1 MIKFLRRAVILLFVF
16 VLGVAG
22 SSFLLNS
29 ETTDDRSDMNDPVF
43 PEVMVDFDG
52 NYANRMYGYAQPMQS
67 DFTRDSVTPIDT
79 SKELSFVINAYD
91 TKVKSLSYEIRTSD
105 GSKVLENR
113 KIKSLDKQDS
123 YLTTTIKLSSDLLM
137 NQEYSLQLSLETNKG
152 TAYYYTRVVSRSNV
166 NAAQY
171 VKFVAS
177 FYEKC
182 LDKASAEDLTAYLE
196 SDTSSTSTNYTDI
209 NINSTFAQISWGNLN
224 PQIYRK
230 GIPVVKDINE
240 TTASL
245 SVEYQIAALDDVNA
259 AQYVKFVASFY
270 EKCLDKASAEDLT
283 AYLESDTSSTSTNYT
298 DININSTFAQ
308 ISWGNLNP
316 QIYRKGIPVVKDI
329 NETTASLSV
338 EYQIAALDEDG
349 NQEIYDVTEFYRMR
363 YTETRI
369 MLLDFKRSASQ
380 VFEESSISISDKGLL
395 LGVRDKNVEYMMNE
409 NAGVLA
415 FVQEGDLWSYSPDD
429 GKFSRIFSFRK
440 ETDGDF
446 RDSRY
451 QHNIK
456 IIRVEDNGD
465 VDFVLYGYM
474 NRGVREGYCGVCV
487 YHYSN
492 DQNVVE
498 EKVFIP
504 STESYEFLKE
514 DLGTLSYVSTENA
527 LYLLFA
533 NKLYKINI
541 SDGTSEV
548 LEEGIKIDDFAV
560 SDTGAHA
567 AWIIQEGESAGNI
580 KEIDFET
587 LETRSLAPSSG
598 QSLVLNGF
606 MNEDLVYGIVVDGDV
621 IADDNGHETT
631 GIHTVRIEGFD
642 GTLKKEYHQDGLYV
656 TDITMGNTMMEFQL
670 SKKTKKGYKAVS
682 KDNILNNS
690 KASTNTV
697 SVELVTNSRTG
708 TQIRLALT
716 ETPEIQEPLVVYA
729 KMKNIGDDRIILDTQ
744 IPEEDIYYVYA
755 KGGLDSTFTDPAL
768 ALQRADDQT
777 GVVLNRAQQYVWER
791 GNKKTK
797 LTLNLEDVPE
807 AMKSASLDVTA
818 LQEALGDEGTIID
831 LSGCTLDSVLYEVSA
846 QRPVIAKTGDNTSV
860 VIIGYD
866 EYNTYLYDPQKGETY
881 PYGMND
887 STELFEKAGN
897 IFISY
902 VEKLKL

>member
-16 VLGVAG
+16 VLGVTG

-52 NYANRMYGYAQPMQS
+52 EYANRMYGYAQPMQS
-67 DFTRDSVTPIDT
+67 DFTRDSVTPLDT
-79 SKELSFVINAYD
+79 SRELSLVINPYA

-113 KIKSLDKQDS
+113 KVKSLDKNDS
-123 YLTTTIKLSSDLLM
+123 YLATKIQINSDLLM
-137 NQEYSLQLSLETNKG
+137 NQEYSLQISLETNKG

-166 NAAQY
+166 NTVQY
-171 VKFVAS
+171 VKFVKS

-182 LDKASAEDLTAYLE
+182 MDKATAEDLTSYLE
-196 SDTSSTSTNYTDI
+196 PDTSNTTTNYTDVG
-209 NINSTFAQISWGNLN
+209 INSTFAEISWGNLS

-240 TTASL
+240 TTASFSL
-245 SVEYQIAALDDVNA
+245 EYQIAA
-259 AQYVKFVASFY
+259 
-270 EKCLDKASAEDLT
+270 
-283 AYLESDTSSTSTNYT
+283 TNT
-298 DININSTFAQ
+298 
-308 ISWGNLNP
+308 
-316 QIYRKGIPVVKDI
+316 
-329 NETTASLSV
+329 
-338 EYQIAALDEDG
+338 DG

-380 VFEESSISISDKGLL
+380 VFSENSISISDKGLL

-409 NAGVLA
+409 TAGVIA
-415 FVQEGDLWSYSPDD
+415 FVQEGDLWSYSPND

-446 RDSRY
+446 RDSRW
-451 QHNIK
+451 QHDIK

-474 NRGVREGYCGVCV
+474 NRGIREGYSGVCV

-498 EKVFIP
+498 EKAFIP
-504 STESYEFLKE
+504 STESYEFLKK
-514 DLGTLSYVSTENA
+514 DLGTLSYVSTDNS
-527 LYLLFA
+527 LFLLFA
-533 NKLYKINI
+533 QKLYQIHI
-541 SDGTSEV
+541 TDGKSEV
-548 LEEGIKIDDFAV
+548 LDQDIQTDAFTV

-567 AWIIQEGESAGNI
+567 AWLIQSGESAGYI

-587 LETRSLAPSSG
+587 LETRTLAPSSG
-598 QSLVLNGF
+598 QKLTLNGF
-606 MNEDLVYGIVVDGDV
+606 MNEDLVYGIVVDGD
-621 IADDNGHETT
+621 IISDSNGHETT
-631 GIHTVRIEGFD
+631 GIHTIRIEGFD
-642 GTLKKEYHQDGLYV
+642 GTVKKEYHQDGLYI
-656 TDITMGNTMMEFQL
+656 TDVTMGNTMMEFEL
-670 SKKTKKGYKAVS
+670 SKKTKKGYEAVS
-682 KDNILNNS
+682 KDNILNNV
-690 KASTNTV
+690 KAAASIA
-697 SVELVTNSRTG
+697 SIELASNNRTG
-708 TQIRLALT
+708 TQIRLALD
-716 ETPEIQEPLVVYA
+716 EAPEIQDALVVYA
-729 KMKNIGDDRIILDTQ
+729 KMKNANDDSIILDTQ
-744 IPEEDIYYVYA
+744 IPEDDIYYVYA
-755 KGGLDSTFTDPAL
+755 KGGLDGIYTDPAL
-768 ALQRADDQT
+768 AVLRADDQT

-797 LTLNLEDVPE
+797 LILNLEDVPE
-807 AMKSASLDVTA
+807 AIKSASLDTNA
-818 LQEALGDEGTIID
+818 LQEALGDEGAIID
-831 LSGCTLDSVLYEVSA
+831 LSGCTLDSVLYEISA

-866 EYNTYLYDPQKGETY
+866 EYNTYLYDPVKGETY

-887 STELFEKAGN
+887 STDLFQKAGN
-897 IFISY
+897 IFITY
-902 VEKLKL
+902 IEAVQAVQE

>member
-52 NYANRMYGYAQPMQS
+52 EYANRMYGYAQPMQS
-67 DFTRDSVTPIDT
+67 DFTRDSVTPLDT
-79 SKELSFVINAYD
+79 SRELSLVINPYA
-91 TKVKSLSYEIRTSD
+91 TKVKSLSYEICTSD

-113 KIKSLDKQDS
+113 KVKSLDKKDS
-123 YLTTTIKLSSDLLM
+123 YLATKIQINSDLLM
-137 NQEYSLQLSLETNKG
+137 NQEYSLQISLETNKG

-166 NAAQY
+166 NTVQY
-171 VKFVAS
+171 VKFVKS

-182 LDKASAEDLTAYLE
+182 MDKATAEDLTSYLE
-196 SDTSSTSTNYTDI
+196 PDTSNTTTNYTDVG
-209 NINSTFAQISWGNLN
+209 INSTFAEISWGNLS

-240 TTASL
+240 TTASFSL
-245 SVEYQIAALDDVNA
+245 EYQIAA
-259 AQYVKFVASFY
+259 
-270 EKCLDKASAEDLT
+270 
-283 AYLESDTSSTSTNYT
+283 TNT
-298 DININSTFAQ
+298 D
-308 ISWGNLNP
+308 
-316 QIYRKGIPVVKDI
+316 
-329 NETTASLSV
+329 E
-338 EYQIAALDEDG
+338 

-380 VFEESSISISDKGLL
+380 VFSENSISISDKGLL

-409 NAGVLA
+409 TAGVIA
-415 FVQEGDLWSYSPDD
+415 FVQEGDLWSYSPND

-446 RDSRY
+446 RDSRW
-451 QHNIK
+451 QHDIK

-474 NRGVREGYCGVCV
+474 NRGIREGYSGVCV

-504 STESYEFLKE
+504 STESYEFLKK
-514 DLGTLSYVSTENA
+514 DLGTLSYVSTDNS
-527 LYLLFA
+527 LFLLFA
-533 NKLYKINI
+533 QKLYQIHI
-541 SDGTSEV
+541 TDGKSEV
-548 LEEGIKIDDFAV
+548 LDQDIQTDAFTV

-567 AWIIQEGESAGNI
+567 AWLIQSGESAGYI

-587 LETRSLAPSSG
+587 LETRTLAPSSG
-598 QSLVLNGF
+598 QKLTLNGF
-606 MNEDLVYGIVVDGDV
+606 MNEDLVYGIVVDGD
-621 IADDNGHETT
+621 IISDSNGHETT
-631 GIHTVRIEGFD
+631 GIHTIRIEGFD
-642 GTLKKEYHQDGLYV
+642 GTVKKEYHQDGLYI
-656 TDITMGNTMMEFQL
+656 TDVTMGNTMMEFEL
-670 SKKTKKGYKAVS
+670 SKKTKKGYEAVS
-682 KDNILNNS
+682 KDNILNNV
-690 KASTNTV
+690 KAAASIA
-697 SVELVTNSRTG
+697 SIELASNNRTG
-708 TQIRLALT
+708 TQIRLALD
-716 ETPEIQEPLVVYA
+716 EAPEIQDALVVYA
-729 KMKNIGDDRIILDTQ
+729 KMKNANDDSIILDTQ
-744 IPEEDIYYVYA
+744 IPEDDIYYVYA
-755 KGGLDSTFTDPAL
+755 KGGLDGIYTDPAL
-768 ALQRADDQT
+768 AVLRADDQT

-797 LTLNLEDVPE
+797 LILNLEDVPE
-807 AMKSASLDVTA
+807 AIKSASLDTNA
-818 LQEALGDEGTIID
+818 LQEALGDEGAIID
-831 LSGCTLDSVLYEVSA
+831 LSGCTLDSVLYEISA

-866 EYNTYLYDPQKGETY
+866 EYNTYLYDPVKGETY

-887 STELFEKAGN
+887 SKDLFDKAGN

-902 VEKLKL
+902 VEKLNY

>member
-52 NYANRMYGYAQPMQS
+52 EYANRMYGYAQPMQS
-67 DFTRDSVTPIDT
+67 DFTRDSVTPLDT
-79 SKELSFVINAYD
+79 SRELDLVINPYA

-113 KIKSLDKQDS
+113 KVKSLDKNDS
-123 YLTTTIKLSSDLLM
+123 YLATKIQINSDLLM
-137 NQEYSLQLSLETNKG
+137 NQEYSLQISLETNKG

-166 NAAQY
+166 NTVQY
-171 VKFVAS
+171 VKFVKS

-182 LDKASAEDLTAYLE
+182 MDKATAEDLTSYLE
-196 SDTSSTSTNYTDI
+196 PDTSNTTTNYTDVG
-209 NINSTFAQISWGNLN
+209 INSTFAEISWGNLS

-240 TTASL
+240 TTASFSL
-245 SVEYQIAALDDVNA
+245 EYQIAA
-259 AQYVKFVASFY
+259 
-270 EKCLDKASAEDLT
+270 
-283 AYLESDTSSTSTNYT
+283 TNT
-298 DININSTFAQ
+298 
-308 ISWGNLNP
+308 
-316 QIYRKGIPVVKDI
+316 
-329 NETTASLSV
+329 
-338 EYQIAALDEDG
+338 DG

-380 VFEESSISISDKGLL
+380 VFSENSISISDKGLL

-409 NAGVLA
+409 TAGVIA
-415 FVQEGDLWSYSPDD
+415 FVQEGDLWSYSPND

-446 RDSRY
+446 RDSRW
-451 QHNIK
+451 QHDIK

-474 NRGVREGYCGVCV
+474 NRGIREGYSGVCV

-498 EKVFIP
+498 EKAFIP
-504 STESYEFLKE
+504 STESYEFLKK
-514 DLGTLSYVSTENA
+514 DLGTLSYVSTDNS
-527 LYLLFA
+527 LFLLFA
-533 NKLYKINI
+533 QKLYQIHI
-541 SDGTSEV
+541 TDGKSEV
-548 LEEGIKIDDFAV
+548 LDQDIQTDAFTV

-567 AWIIQEGESAGNI
+567 AWLIQSGESAGYI

-587 LETRSLAPSSG
+587 LETRTLAPSSG
-598 QSLVLNGF
+598 QKLTLNGF
-606 MNEDLVYGIVVDGDV
+606 MNEDLVYGIVVDGD
-621 IADDNGHETT
+621 IISDSNGHETT
-631 GIHTVRIEGFD
+631 GIHTIRIEGFD
-642 GTLKKEYHQDGLYV
+642 GTVKKEYHQDGLYI
-656 TDITMGNTMMEFQL
+656 TDVTMGNTMMEFEL
-670 SKKTKKGYKAVS
+670 SKKTKKGYEAVS
-682 KDNILNNS
+682 KDNILNNV
-690 KASTNTV
+690 KAAASIA
-697 SVELVTNSRTG
+697 SIELASNNRTG
-708 TQIRLALT
+708 TQIRLALD
-716 ETPEIQEPLVVYA
+716 EAPEIQDALVVYA
-729 KMKNIGDDRIILDTQ
+729 KMKNANDDSIILDTQ
-744 IPEEDIYYVYA
+744 IPEDDIYYVYA
-755 KGGLDSTFTDPAL
+755 KGGLDGIYTDPAL
-768 ALQRADDQT
+768 AVLRADDQT

-797 LTLNLEDVPE
+797 LILNLEDVPE
-807 AMKSASLDVTA
+807 AIKSASLDTNA
-818 LQEALGDEGTIID
+818 LQEALGDEGAIID
-831 LSGCTLDSVLYEVSA
+831 LSGCTLDSVLYEISA

-866 EYNTYLYDPQKGETY
+866 EYNTYLYDPVKGETY

-887 STELFEKAGN
+887 SKDLFDKAGN

-902 VEKLKL
+902 VEKLNY

>member
-1 MIKFLRRAVILLFVF
+1 MIKFLRRAVILLFIF

-22 SSFLLNS
+22 SSLLLNS

-52 NYANRMYGYAQPMQS
+52 EYANRMYGYAQPMQS
-67 DFTRDSVTPIDT
+67 DFTRDSVTPLDT
-79 SKELSFVINAYD
+79 SRELSLVINPYA
-91 TKVKSLSYEIRTSD
+91 TKVKSLSYEICTSD

-113 KIKSLDKQDS
+113 KVKSLDKKDS
-123 YLTTTIKLSSDLLM
+123 YLATKIQINSDLLM
-137 NQEYSLQLSLETNKG
+137 NQEYSLQISLETNKG

-166 NAAQY
+166 NTVQY
-171 VKFVAS
+171 VKFVKS

-182 LDKASAEDLTAYLE
+182 MDKATAEDLTSYLE
-196 SDTSSTSTNYTDI
+196 PDTSNTTTNYTDVG
-209 NINSTFAQISWGNLN
+209 INSTFAEISWGNLS

-240 TTASL
+240 TTASFSL
-245 SVEYQIAALDDVNA
+245 EYQIAA
-259 AQYVKFVASFY
+259 
-270 EKCLDKASAEDLT
+270 
-283 AYLESDTSSTSTNYT
+283 TNT
-298 DININSTFAQ
+298 
-308 ISWGNLNP
+308 
-316 QIYRKGIPVVKDI
+316 
-329 NETTASLSV
+329 
-338 EYQIAALDEDG
+338 DG

-380 VFEESSISISDKGLL
+380 VFSENSISISDKGLL

-409 NAGVLA
+409 TAGVIA
-415 FVQEGDLWSYSPDD
+415 FVQEGDLWSYSPND

-446 RDSRY
+446 RDSRW
-451 QHNIK
+451 QHDIK

-474 NRGVREGYCGVCV
+474 NRGIREGYSGVCV

-504 STESYEFLKE
+504 STESYEFLKK
-514 DLGTLSYVSTENA
+514 DLGTLSYVSTDNS
-527 LYLLFA
+527 LFLLFA
-533 NKLYKINI
+533 QKLYQIHI
-541 SDGTSEV
+541 TDGKSEV
-548 LEEGIKIDDFAV
+548 LDQDIQTDAFTV

-567 AWIIQEGESAGNI
+567 AWLIQSGESAGYI

-587 LETRSLAPSSG
+587 LETRTLAPSSG
-598 QSLVLNGF
+598 QKLTLNGF
-606 MNEDLVYGIVVDGDV
+606 MNEDLVYGIVVDGD
-621 IADDNGHETT
+621 IISDSNGHETT
-631 GIHTVRIEGFD
+631 GIHTIRIEGFD
-642 GTLKKEYHQDGLYV
+642 GTVKKEYHQDGLYI
-656 TDITMGNTMMEFQL
+656 TDVTMGNTMMEFEL
-670 SKKTKKGYKAVS
+670 SKKTKKGYEAVS
-682 KDNILNNS
+682 KDNILNNV
-690 KASTNTV
+690 KAAASIA
-697 SVELVTNSRTG
+697 SIELASNNRTG
-708 TQIRLALT
+708 TQIRLALD
-716 ETPEIQEPLVVYA
+716 EAPEIQDALVVYA
-729 KMKNIGDDRIILDTQ
+729 KMKNANDDSIILDTQ
-744 IPEEDIYYVYA
+744 IPEDDIYYVYA
-755 KGGLDSTFTDPAL
+755 KGGLDGIYTDPAL
-768 ALQRADDQT
+768 AVLRADDQT

-797 LTLNLEDVPE
+797 LILNLEDVPE
-807 AMKSASLDVTA
+807 AIKSASLDTNA
-818 LQEALGDEGTIID
+818 LQEALGDEGAIID
-831 LSGCTLDSVLYEVSA
+831 LSGCTLDSVLYEISA

-866 EYNTYLYDPQKGETY
+866 EYNTYLYDPVKGETY

-887 STELFEKAGN
+887 SKDLFDKAGN

-902 VEKLKL
+902 VEKLNY

>member
-1 MIKFLRRAVILLFVF
+1 MKRILKKAGILLLVF
-16 VLGVAG
+16 LLGTAG
-22 SSFLLNS
+22 TALLLNS
-29 ETTDDRSDMNDPVF
+29 ESTDNRSDFNDAVF
-43 PEVMVDFDG
+43 PEVMVDMNDTLI
-52 NYANRMYGYAQPMQS
+52 NRMYGYAQPMQA
-67 DFTRDSVTPIDT
+67 DFTRDSVTPLDT
-79 SKELSFVINAYD
+79 SKELTFKVNPYD
-91 TKVKSLSYEIRTSD
+91 SEVKSFSYEIRTSD
-105 GSKVLENR
+105 GSKVLENK
-113 KIKSLDKQDS
+113 KIKNLVKEDQ
-123 YLTTTIKLSSDLLM
+123 YLSVDVEIGSDLRM
-137 NQEYSLQLSLETNKG
+137 NQEYSMQIALELDEG
-152 TAYYYTRVVSRSNV
+152 TAYYYTRVVSRSQV
-166 NAAQY
+166 HASDYAAF
-171 VKFVAS
+171 VKY
-177 FYEKC
+177 FYEAC
-182 LDKASAEDLTAYLE
+182 LDKESADALGSYLE
-196 SDTSSTSTNYTDI
+196 PQTTGAATNYSGI
-209 NINSTFAQISWGNLN
+209 NINSSLSEISWGNLA
-224 PQIYRK
+224 PQLCQE
-230 GIPVVKDINE
+230 GIPVIKEINE
-240 TTASL
+240 TTASVVL
-245 SVEYQIAALDDVNA
+245 EYQLTSQN
-259 AQYVKFVASFY
+259 
-270 EKCLDKASAEDLT
+270 ED
-283 AYLESDTSSTSTNYT
+283 E
-298 DININSTFAQ
+298 
-308 ISWGNLNP
+308 
-316 QIYRKGIPVVKDI
+316 
-329 NETTASLSV
+329 ETEL
-338 EYQIAALDEDG
+338 
-349 NQEIYDVTEFYRMR
+349 YDVKEFYRMK
-363 YTETRI
+363 YQDTRI
-369 MLLDFKRSASQ
+369 YLLDFQRSANQ
-380 VFEESSISISDKGLL
+380 VFDGTLPVYEDDGII
-395 LGVRDKNVEYMMNE
+395 LGVRDKNVEYMMND
-409 NAGVLA
+409 AATVIA
-415 FVQEGDLWSYSPDD
+415 FVQEGDLWSYSP
-429 GKFSRIFSFRK
+429 GNEKVNQVFSFRK
-440 ETDGDF
+440 LKDGDF
-446 RDSRY
+446 RDSRT
-451 QHNIK
+451 QHDIK
-456 IIRVEDNGD
+456 IVRVTDEGD
-465 VDFVLYGYM
+465 IDFVLYGYM

-548 LEEGIKIDDFAV
+548 LEEGIKKDDFAV

-587 LETRSLAPSSG
+587 LETKSLAPSSG

-831 LSGCTLDSVLYEVSA
+831 
-846 QRPVIAKTGDNTSV
+846 
-860 VIIGYD
+860 
-866 EYNTYLYDPQKGETY
+866 
-881 PYGMND
+881 
-887 STELFEKAGN
+887 
-897 IFISY
+897 
-902 VEKLKL
+902 